1 METHISIFLSK
12 LILAFGDFKN
22 GFLEIIV
29 NNKRETIPYP
39 QTTPVSVILPP
50 KFMKDKQL
58 ITINAKKKI
67 GNKVKIM
74 AHGELILYKI
84 NIIEGRGTI
93 EKIIT
98 MSQLD
103 SKNDSIKINRENMG
117 RIIVKVSLEEP
128 FDEWKK
134 KSLNKGCFSS
144 NNILNRKQ
152 TEKTLNKPY
161 KKINFNDDL
170 STLTITKIDKN
181 KNDELKNI
189 DIEKYISVNEIIK
202 LKDLF
207 DNDYQ
212 NILPHDFTNLK
223 KLNINLYNHYQQL
236 DKNYKN
242 ILENINKEN
251 NDIKIKAKNTWE
263 KYKESKRILYK
274 SRIEYKLKRQKL
286 KKEINS
292 NKEEKTGLIKSANI
306 INNNTK
312 NVFNQIL
319 GQKEE
324 NQKNNNIN
332 EKDNDIQKISAIL
345 NKLNA
350 LGYTIEDEMNEEEKK
365 ILNNILNRNTINK
378 DKDVKEEKKEEIK
391 KEIKEEKKENNT
403 ENKKEEKKDVDMH
416 EAEQDERLGQKIVTL
431 IERDVNDLYSRQLIE
446 KMKIDQINSITY
458 SFSTNKK
465 EKTITFSIRNNNL
478 ICSNGQSFSVWLI
491 SNFNS

>member
-39 QTTPVSVILPP
+39 QTTPVSIILPP

-74 AHGELILYKI
+74 AHGELILYRI
-84 NIIEGRGTI
+84 NIIEGRGTV

-103 SKNDSIKINRENMG
+103 SKNDSIKINKDNMG

-152 TEKTLNKPY
+152 NDKNANKSY
-161 KKINFNDDL
+161 KKINFDDNL

-181 KNDELKNI
+181 KNDDLKNI
-189 DIEKYISVNEIIK
+189 NIEKYISVNEIIK

-212 NILPHDFTNLK
+212 NILPHDFAGLK

-242 ILENINKEN
+242 MLENINKEN
-251 NDIKIKAKNTWE
+251 NDIKIKAKRTWE
-263 KYKESKRILYK
+263 KYKENKRNLYK
-274 SRIEYKLKRQKL
+274 SRIEYKLKQQKL

-292 NKEEKTGLIKSANI
+292 NKEEKTDLIKSANI
-306 INNNTK
+306 LNNNTK
-312 NVFNQIL
+312 NIFNQIL

-324 NQKNNNIN
+324 NQKNNIN
-332 EKDNDIQKISAIL
+332 EKENDIQKMSIIL
-345 NKLNA
+345 NKLYA
-350 LGYTIEDEMNEEEKK
+350 LGYNIEDEMNEEEKK
-365 ILNNILNRNTINK
+365 ILNNVLNKNSINK
-378 DKDVKEEKKEEIK
+378 DKDIKEEKKEEIK
-391 KEIKEEKKENNT
+391 KDIKEEKRENNT
-403 ENKKEEKKDVDMH
+403 ENKNEEKKNVDMN

-446 KMKIDQINSITY
+446 KMKIDQINCITY
-458 SFSTNKK
+458 SFATNKK
-465 EKTITFSIRNNNL
+465 EKTISFSIRNNNL

>member
-117 RIIVKVSLEEP
+117 RIIVKISLEEP

-152 TEKTLNKPY
+152 TEKTLNKPF

-263 KYKESKRILYK
+263 KYKESKRNLYK
-274 SRIEYKLKRQKL
+274 SRIEYKLKQQKL

-292 NKEEKTGLIKSANI
+292 NKKEKTDLIKSASI

-378 DKDVKEEKKEEIK
+378 DKDVKEVKKEEIK

>member
-39 QTTPVSVILPP
+39 QTTPVSIILPP

-74 AHGELILYKI
+74 AHGELILYRI
-84 NIIEGRGTI
+84 NIIEGRGTV

-103 SKNDSIKINRENMG
+103 SKNDSIKINKDNMG

-152 TEKTLNKPY
+152 NDKNANKSY
-161 KKINFNDDL
+161 KKINFDDNL

-181 KNDELKNI
+181 KNDDLKNI
-189 DIEKYISVNEIIK
+189 NIEKYISVNEIIK

-212 NILPHDFTNLK
+212 NILPHDFAGLK

-242 ILENINKEN
+242 MLENINKEN
-251 NDIKIKAKNTWE
+251 NDIKIKAKRTWE
-263 KYKESKRILYK
+263 KYKENKRNLYK
-274 SRIEYKLKRQKL
+274 SRIEYKLKQQKL

-292 NKEEKTGLIKSANI
+292 NKEEKTDLIKSANI
-306 INNNTK
+306 LNNNTK

-324 NQKNNNIN
+324 NQKNNIN
-332 EKDNDIQKISAIL
+332 EKENDIQKMSIIL
-345 NKLNA
+345 NKLYA
-350 LGYTIEDEMNEEEKK
+350 LGYNVEDEMNEEEKK
-365 ILNNILNRNTINK
+365 ILNNILNKNSINK
-378 DKDVKEEKKEEIK
+378 DKDIKEEKKEEIK
-391 KEIKEEKKENNT
+391 KEIKEEKRENNT
-403 ENKKEEKKDVDMH
+403 ENKNEEKKNVDMH

-446 KMKIDQINSITY
+446 KMKIDQINCITY
-458 SFSTNKK
+458 SFATNKK
-465 EKTITFSIRNNNL
+465 EKTISFSIRNNNL